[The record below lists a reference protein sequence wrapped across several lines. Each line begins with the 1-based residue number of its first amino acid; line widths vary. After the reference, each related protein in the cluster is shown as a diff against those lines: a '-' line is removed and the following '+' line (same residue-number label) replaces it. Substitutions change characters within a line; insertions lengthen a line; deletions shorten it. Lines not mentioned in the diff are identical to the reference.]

1 VVEIT
6 NEVRYLKEI
15 DEETQ
20 GKIQKGRR
28 RMGKEREKAVIMRQ
42 LASSC

>member
-1 VVEIT
+1 VGEIT
-6 NEVRYLKEI
+6 NKVRYLKEI

-28 RMGKEREKAVIMRQ
+28 RMGKREKRQ
-42 LASSC
+42 

>member
-1 VVEIT
+1 LGLLYIELLSGVGKIT

-20 GKIQKGRR
+20 GKYRR
-28 RMGKEREKAVIMRQ
+28 KEGA
-42 LASSC
+42 

>member
-1 VVEIT
+1 VGEIT

-20 GKIQKGRR
+20 EKCRR
-28 RMGKEREKAVIMRQ
+28 KEGAWENREKRQ
-42 LASSC
+42 

>member
-1 VVEIT
+1 MGEIT

-20 GKIQKGRR
+20 GKIKKGRR
-28 RMGKEREKAVIMRQ
+28 SMRKEREKVVIMWQ
-42 LASSC
+42 LASSF

>member
-1 VVEIT
+1 VGEIT

-28 RMGKEREKAVIMRQ
+28 RMRKKAVIMLQ